1 MVFKTVME
9 VKDKNQLFQEL
20 IEQHKGILYKV
31 ARTYCQNEDDRQD
44 LIQEIMI
51 QLWRSFH
58 KYNNE
63 FKITTWMYRISINV
77 AISYYRKNEVRKNN
91 NASLND
97 EVAEIKED
105 EKAETE
111 EHLALLDQFINE
123 LKELDKALILLYLEE
138 KSHNEIA
145 EILGISAANVGTKVG
160 RIKDKLKQR
169 FSQQNSK

>member
-1 MVFKTVME
+1 MVFQTVM
-9 VKDKNQLFQEL
+9 KAKALNQPFQEL
-20 IEQHKGILYKV
+20 LEQHKGILYKV
-31 ARTYCQNEDDRQD
+31 ARTYCSNEGDRQD

-51 QLWRSFH
+51 QLWQSFP

-91 NASLND
+91 NAPWNA
-97 EVAEIKED
+97 EVSALTEEK
-105 EKAETE
+105 KAETE
-111 EHLALLDQFINE
+111 EQLTLLDKFINE

-138 KSHNEIA
+138 KSHQEIA
-145 EILGISAANVGTKVG
+145 EILGISTANVGTKIG